1 MKNFFMTA
9 VAVGAVVMMTAC
21 SGNEAPKEEALSV
34 KLVKSEMNRLGSPF
48 CMDYHNYAQK
58 GPKWDYCF
66 GLEQQAMM
74 MVAEQYP
81 EMQESVYG
89 FVRQYL
95 DTMLVGDG
103 TIVKYKMTNYTL
115 DHINPGKLVFMAL
128 DKWGDAKFK
137 MACDTLYTQLTKH
150 PRVSEGGFWH
160 KLRYPNQMWLDGI
173 YMEAPFYAQYA
184 QRFLEGDVQKAAFAD
199 VWNQF
204 AVVAKHTY
212 DPANGLY
219 RHAFD
224 ESKEMAWAS
233 KEDGRAPH
241 VWGRALGW
249 YTMAMVDVMDFMPAE
264 YGDSIK
270 SLLQPLCENLLK
282 IQQPDLTWQQV
293 LDQTGREGNYNE
305 ISCTAMFAY
314 TFMKGAKLGLLPKEY
329 WQRGYDIMKSVSENY
344 IEEDVDDQG
353 NKTGNLSLTRICGVA
368 GLGGE
373 PYRSGDYDY
382 YIHEIIRNNDPK
394 GISPFIMALL
404 MVEKYG
410 ANMPK

>member
-1 MKNFFMTA
+1 MKNFFKTAAVLGTA
-9 VAVGAVVMMTAC
+9 VMLTAC
-21 SGNEAPKEEALSV
+21 AGEQTKEETISV
-34 KLVKSEMNRLGSPF
+34 KLIKSEINRLGSPF
-48 CMDYHNYAQK
+48 VMDFHNYAER

-66 GLEQQAMM
+66 GLEQQAMLM
-74 MVAEQYP
+74 TAEQYP
-81 EMQESVYG
+81 ELKETVEP

-95 DTMLVGDG
+95 DTMILNDG
-103 TIVKYKMTNYTL
+103 TIMKYKKTNYTL
-115 DHINPGKLVFMAL
+115 DHINPGKLVFMAY

-137 MACDTLYTQLTKH
+137 TALDTLYSQLQTH

-184 QRFLEGDVQKAAFAD
+184 QRFLEGEQQAAAFAD

-212 DPANGLY
+212 DEPTGLY

-224 ESKEMAWAS
+224 ESMEMDWAS

-241 VWGRALGW
+241 VWGRAMGW
-249 YTMAMVDVMDFMPAE
+249 YLMAMVDVMDFMPVE
-264 YGDSIK
+264 YTDSIK
-270 SLLQPLCENLLK
+270 SLLQPVCLNLLK
-282 IQQPDLTWQQV
+282 IQQDDLTWQQV
-293 LDQTGREGNYNE
+293 MDQTGREGNYNE
-305 ISCTAMFAY
+305 VSCTAMFAY
-314 TFMKGAKLGLLPKEY
+314 TFLKGAKLGLLPEEY
-329 WQRGYDIMKSVSENY
+329 WQRGCDIIKSLTENY
-344 IEEDVDDQG
+344 IEEDVDEQG
-353 NKTGNLSLTRICGVA
+353 QKTGNISLTRICGVA
-368 GLGGE
+368 GLGGN

-394 GISPFIMALL
+394 GLSPFVMASL

-410 ANMPK
+410 NTLPE